1 MHHKNILLVSATT
14 RLHDRMRELSHA
26 VDVSIAL
33 ANEETFPQAISS
45 GHEFDLVIL
54 DGEGMS
60 QDTLNAV
67 DSFVA
72 ENGFIPMLFVQDPDK
87 LAKLHMPMQGKND
100 FILSTAGAAELE
112 VRCTL
117 LLWPGEE
124 SAPADIVTVDNMT
137 INLATYQV
145 YIDEKPV
152 DLTLMEY
159 SLLSFLATHPS
170 RAYSR
175 ETLLHRVWGFEYC
188 GGTRTVDVHIRR
200 VRSKVGPQVASHIVT
215 IRGVGYLFRIL
226 EVTKGQSLCQ
236 PEAVSQGEAAFF
248 RKQKGS
254 CRRRGIARWRETPR
268 ARGVHS
274 FMETKRQTPRRAR
287 ARERDSPWTRTTT
300 A

>member
-1 MHHKNILLVSATT
+1 MHHKNILLISATA

-26 VDVSIAL
+26 IDVSIAL
-33 ANEETFPQAISS
+33 ANESTFSQAISS

-54 DGEGMS
+54 DSEGIS
-60 QDTLNAV
+60 QETLNAV

-72 ENGFIPMLFVQDPDK
+72 DNGFIPMLLVQDAEK
-87 LAKLHMPMQGKND
+87 LSSLHMPTQGKND
-100 FILSTAGAAELE
+100 FIVSAATVSEFE
-112 VRCTL
+112 MRCTL

-124 SAPADIVTVDNMT
+124 SAPADIVSVDNMT

-145 YIDEKPV
+145 YIDDKPV

-175 ETLLHRVWGFEYC
+175 ETLLRRVWGFEYC

-215 IRGVGYLFRIL
+215 IRGVGYLFRI
-226 EVTKGQSLCQ
+226 
-236 PEAVSQGEAAFF
+236 
-248 RKQKGS
+248 
-254 CRRRGIARWRETPR
+254 
-268 ARGVHS
+268 
-274 FMETKRQTPRRAR
+274 
-287 ARERDSPWTRTTT
+287 
-300 A
+300 

>member
-1 MHHKNILLVSATT
+1 MHHKNILLISATA

-26 VDVSIAL
+26 IDVSIAL
-33 ANEETFPQAISS
+33 ANESTFSQAISS

-54 DGEGMS
+54 DSEGIS
-60 QDTLNAV
+60 QETLNAV

-72 ENGFIPMLFVQDPDK
+72 DNGFIPMLLVQDAEK
-87 LAKLHMPMQGKND
+87 LSSLHMPTQGKND
-100 FILSTAGAAELE
+100 FIVSAATVSEFE
-112 VRCTL
+112 MRCTL

-124 SAPADIVTVDNMT
+124 SAPADIVSVDNMT

-145 YIDEKPV
+145 YIDDKPV

-175 ETLLHRVWGFEYC
+175 ETLLHCVWGFEYC

-215 IRGVGYLFRIL
+215 IRGVGYLFRI
-226 EVTKGQSLCQ
+226 
-236 PEAVSQGEAAFF
+236 
-248 RKQKGS
+248 
-254 CRRRGIARWRETPR
+254 
-268 ARGVHS
+268 
-274 FMETKRQTPRRAR
+274 
-287 ARERDSPWTRTTT
+287 
-300 A
+300 

>member
-1 MHHKNILLVSATT
+1 MFDPRCTLCKYPYGAVPCGAPVT
-14 RLHDRMRELSHA
+14 LHVR
-26 VDVSIAL
+26 
-33 ANEETFPQAISS
+33 P
-45 GHEFDLVIL
+45 
-54 DGEGMS
+54 EGW
-60 QDTLNAV
+60 
-67 DSFVA
+67 
-72 ENGFIPMLFVQDPDK
+72 EGF
-87 LAKLHMPMQGKND
+87 
-100 FILSTAGAAELE
+100 

-215 IRGVGYLFRIL
+215 IRGVGYLFRI
-226 EVTKGQSLCQ
+226 
-236 PEAVSQGEAAFF
+236 
-248 RKQKGS
+248 
-254 CRRRGIARWRETPR
+254 
-268 ARGVHS
+268 
-274 FMETKRQTPRRAR
+274 
-287 ARERDSPWTRTTT
+287 
-300 A
+300 